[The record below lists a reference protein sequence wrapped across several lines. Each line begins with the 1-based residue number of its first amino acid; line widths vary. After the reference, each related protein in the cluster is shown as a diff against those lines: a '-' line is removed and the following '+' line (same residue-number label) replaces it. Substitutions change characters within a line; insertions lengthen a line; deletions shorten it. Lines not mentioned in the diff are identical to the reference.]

1 MTAKTPVNRAT
12 ARAKLKHTMKNRCL
26 MRLTSPDSDTK
37 RIFRDFLSIF
47 LSVCWLYH
55 TRMGKMSYL
64 CRCGKPIV
72 VGSSRFGANP
82 VGFATAFQQAVLR
95 LPHPFD
101 RFFHIS
107 PQNGISIVTADD
119 LRFFP
124 HFRSNFPQSFPHIVE
139 NSCVKIRDHVVPP
152 RKNMLVGRH
161 FSVTTYDIPTVSF
174 CHPCKILI
182 FIDFSRLFSASSPKF
197 HFQTDS
203 ARFST

>member
-1 MTAKTPVNRAT
+1 
-12 ARAKLKHTMKNRCL
+12 MKNRCL
-26 MRLTSPDSDTK
+26 IRLTSPDSDTK

-47 LSVCWLYH
+47 LSVCCLYH

-107 PQNGISIVTADD
+107 PQNEISIVTADD

-139 NSCVKIRDHVVPP
+139 NFCVKIRNHVVPP
-152 RKNMLVGRH
+152 RKNILGSDISASQH
-161 FSVTTYDIPTVSF
+161 TTYRPFHFVIRAKSLF
-174 CHPCKILI
+174 
-182 FIDFSRLFSASSPKF
+182 FSTFRGFFSASSPKF
-197 HFQTDS
+197 HFQTGS

>member
-1 MTAKTPVNRAT
+1 
-12 ARAKLKHTMKNRCL
+12 

-37 RIFRDFLSIF
+37 RIFRDFY
-47 LSVCWLYH
+47 LYFYQFVGYI
-55 TRMGKMSYL
+55 TQEWVKMSYL

-101 RFFHIS
+101 RFFHIY

-152 RKNMLVGRH
+152 RKNILGSDISASQH
-161 FSVTTYDIPTVSF
+161 TTYRPFHFVICAKSLFLSTFRGFFQHFPQNF
-174 CHPCKILI
+174 I
-182 FIDFSRLFSASSPKF
+182 FKQGLPVFPHDFSTGCGK
-197 HFQTDS
+197 TMWK
-203 ARFST
+203 TV